1 MDSKSYQTMLRDA
14 AEITGVLQDQDNAQ
28 MTLLILCELIQDLL
42 GDGLLNAAEIVIKKL
57 YGAAELEPPDDAE
70 PWDEASLSLFV
81 SMLLECWETHH
92 TEHDP
97 VRTEGSE
104 I

>member
-1 MDSKSYQTMLRDA
+1 MDSKTYQTMLRDA

-92 TEHDP
+92 TEHGPAWKED
-97 VRTEGSE
+97 GD

>member
-1 MDSKSYQTMLRDA
+1 
-14 AEITGVLQDQDNAQ
+14 

-70 PWDEASLSLFV
+70 PCDEASLSLFV

>member
-1 MDSKSYQTMLRDA
+1 MDSKTYQTMLRDA

-92 TEHDP
+92 TEHGP
-97 VRTEGSE
+97 AWTEDGD

>member
-1 MDSKSYQTMLRDA
+1 MDRKTYQTMLRDA

-42 GDGLLNAAEIVIKKL
+42 GDGLLNAAEIAIKKL
-57 YGAAELEPPDDAE
+57 YGAAELEPSDDAG

-81 SMLLECWETHH
+81 SMLLECWEIHH

>member
-1 MDSKSYQTMLRDA
+1 MDSNTYQTMLRDA
-14 AEITGVLQDQDNAQ
+14 AEIAGALQDQDNAQ
-28 MTLLILCELIQDLL
+28 MTLLILCELIQDLQ
-42 GDGLLNAAEIVIKKL
+42 GDGLLDAAEIVIKKL

-81 SMLLECWETHH
+81 SMLLECWEIHH

-97 VRTEGSE
+97 VRPEDSE

>member
-1 MDSKSYQTMLRDA
+1 MDSNTYQTMLRDA
-14 AEITGVLQDQDNAQ
+14 TEITGVLQDQDNAQ

-42 GDGLLNAAEIVIKKL
+42 GDGLLDSAEIVIKKL

-81 SMLLECWETHH
+81 SMLLECWEAHY

-97 VRTEGSE
+97 VRTQVSE

>member
-1 MDSKSYQTMLRDA
+1 MDRKTYQTMLRDA
-14 AEITGVLQDQDNAQ
+14 AEITKVLQDQDNAQ

-57 YGAAELEPPDDAE
+57 YGTAELEPPDDAE
-70 PWDEASLSLFV
+70 PWDEASLSLFI